1 MGRPPADIPC
11 ATLWKGVQSVD
22 DHLRVLTAYVW
33 GTTNTNIQ
41 QAWLAT
47 TTVSEKARKASR
59 GVTYLQANTGLKI
72 ASNLTAMVGALETRF
87 LHLQDML
94 KESVNLIMC
103 INRTIPLSVPPGGTR
118 VVVTQ
123 VEFDGYTA
131 DQKRTLG
138 VLEQLI

>member
-1 MGRPPADIPC
+1 MTR
-11 ATLWKGVQSVD
+11 
-22 DHLRVLTAYVW
+22 
-33 GTTNTNIQ
+33 
-41 QAWLAT
+41 
-47 TTVSEKARKASR
+47 
-59 GVTYLQANTGLKI
+59 LQANVGLNYV
-72 ASNLTAMVGALETRF
+72 SNLTTMVGALEIQVRQ
-87 LHLQDML
+87 LQDML